1 MPQKERKPYRFSPL
15 VPPTK
20 KRNGKVRTFFESIRF
35 PSTTCTVLRP
45 FRFLSS
51 HKWFFFF
58 LYTTEYRRAQ
68 YFKRCCFVV
77 FRPTPHAY
85 GHFNG
90 CCVVTM
96 LVFLYLSTAAYR
108 IWVIRPRW
116 WERFYFVGDLLALYV
131 NVCYRLCLCVCMFL
145 LDFLFRTVSFLV
157 LNYNCCIS
165 YLTFTC

>member
-1 MPQKERKPYRFSPL
+1 MLLPSTSTNSCSNMPQKERKPYRFSPL

-96 LVFLYLSTAAYR
+96 LVFFVSEYSCVSYLSY
-108 IWVIRPRW
+108 PP
-116 WERFYFVGDLLALYV
+116 AL
-131 NVCYRLCLCVCMFL
+131 M
-145 LDFLFRTVSFLV
+145 RTVLF
-157 LNYNCCIS
+157 CRW
-165 YLTFTC
+165 FTCFVCKCMLSFMFMCMHVFAGFSFSNC